1 MYLLYFIS
9 DSFSFASSSTLC
21 FIHQLILDMTT
32 FAYSDLIGRAEE
44 LVKAHMAK
52 YVLRY
57 SFLLPMALNYLC

>member
-1 MYLLYFIS
+1 
-9 DSFSFASSSTLC
+9 
-21 FIHQLILDMTT
+21 MTT